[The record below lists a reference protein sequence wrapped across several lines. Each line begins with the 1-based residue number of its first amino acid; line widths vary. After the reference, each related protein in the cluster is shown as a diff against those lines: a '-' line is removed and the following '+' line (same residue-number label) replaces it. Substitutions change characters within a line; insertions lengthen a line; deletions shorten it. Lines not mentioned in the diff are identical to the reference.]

1 MLDDFDAYSLIYG
14 LDFNSGLYY
23 WMNAGSKKFNEIMSK
38 VGTTH
43 LFKKY
48 LKVDLVCLWVIY
60 INRNKGIN

>member
-1 MLDDFDAYSLIYG
+1 
-14 LDFNSGLYY
+14 
-23 WMNAGSKKFNEIMSK
+23 MNAGSKKFNEIMSK